1 LTQDAQWFTDGA
13 GYERLMARW
22 TGDAGT
28 TFLDWLA
35 PPSGAHWL
43 DVGCGTGV
51 FTELVIDRCAP
62 ASVIA
67 IDPSPAQIE
76 LARTKPVARHVDFR
90 VADAQTLPFPDGTFD
105 IVVSS
110 LVINFI
116 ADRPR
121 ALDEMRRVCR
131 PGGVIAGYVWDFA
144 AGRSPNS
151 PIRFG
156 LQQIGVEPTPVPGA
170 EDSRPEALTSLFT
183 GSRLTDIA
191 TTIIDVTM
199 PFSDFKD
206 FWQSQTPSYHPI
218 GKMIAAL
225 SDSDR
230 EKVLE
235 SVRAGLPAGPD
246 GSVTHSARANA
257 IKALA
262 PK

>member
-1 LTQDAQWFTDGA
+1 LAHDAQWFTDGA

-22 TGDAGT
+22 TRAAGT
-28 TFLDWLA
+28 TFLDWLV
-35 PPSGAHWL
+35 PPSGACWL

-51 FTELVIDRCAP
+51 FTELVVEMCSP

-67 IDPSPAQIE
+67 IDPSQAQID
-76 LARTKPVARHVDFR
+76 LALTKPVAQRADFR
-90 VADAQTLPFPDGTFD
+90 VADAQTLPFSDCTFD

-121 ALDEMRRVCR
+121 ALDEMRRVCK

-144 AGRSPNS
+144 AERSPNA

-156 LQQIGVEPTPVPGA
+156 LQQIGAKPPPVPGA
-170 EDSRPEALTSLFT
+170 EDSRPEALTSLFA
-183 GSRLTDIA
+183 GSKLADIA
-191 TTIIDVTM
+191 TKIIDVTM
-199 PFSDFKD
+199 SYPDFQE
-206 FWQSQTPSYHPI
+206 FWQSQTPSYHPT
-218 GKMIAAL
+218 GKAIAAL

-230 EKVLE
+230 EKVRA
-235 SVRAGLPAGPD
+235 SVRASLPAGPD
-246 GSVTHSARANA
+246 GTITHSARANA
-257 IKALA
+257 IRAIA

>member
-1 LTQDAQWFTDGA
+1 MAHDAQWFTDGA
-13 GYERLMARW
+13 AYEQLMARW
-22 TGDAGT
+22 TRAAGT

-35 PPSGAHWL
+35 PPSGARWL

-51 FTELVIDRCAP
+51 FTELVVETCSP

-67 IDPSPAQIE
+67 IDPSAAQIE
-76 LARTKPVARHVDFR
+76 LARKKPVAQRVDFR
-90 VADAQTLPFPDGTFD
+90 IADAQTLPFSDGTFD

-121 ALDEMRRVCR
+121 ALAEMRRVCS

-144 AGRSPNS
+144 TQRSPNA

-156 LQQIGVEPTPVPGA
+156 LQQIGAKPPPVPGT
-170 EDSRPEALTSLFT
+170 EDSQPEALTSLFA
-183 GSRLTDIA
+183 GGRLTDIA
-191 TTIIDVTM
+191 TRMIDVTM
-199 PFSDFKD
+199 SFSDFND
-206 FWQSQTPSYHPI
+206 FWQSQTPSYNPT

-225 SDSDR
+225 SESDR
-230 EKVLE
+230 EKVLA
-235 SVRAGLPAGPD
+235 SVRARLPAGPD

-257 IKALA
+257 IKARV